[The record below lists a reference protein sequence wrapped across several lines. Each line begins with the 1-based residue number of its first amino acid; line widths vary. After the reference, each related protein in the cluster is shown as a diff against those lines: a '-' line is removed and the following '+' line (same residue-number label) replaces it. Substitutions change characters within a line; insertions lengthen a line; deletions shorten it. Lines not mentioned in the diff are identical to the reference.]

1 MEEEFRMWLST
12 MYYEN
17 CKERDLDGVPLYES
31 VDAYYQKHTKWLK
44 EKYNKEVGEK

>member
-1 MEEEFRMWLST
+1 MKEDFKMWLSK

-31 VDAYYQKHTKWLK
+31 VDAYYQKHTKWL
-44 EKYNKEVGEK
+44 ENKFNNEEGEK